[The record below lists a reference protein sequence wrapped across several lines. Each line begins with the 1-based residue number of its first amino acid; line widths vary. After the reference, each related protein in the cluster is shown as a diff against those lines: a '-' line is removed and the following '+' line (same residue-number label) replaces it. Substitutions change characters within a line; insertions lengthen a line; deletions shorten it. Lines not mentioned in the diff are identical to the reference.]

1 MVGQSPSKVKILIVD
16 DDEIILLALKE
27 TLASTGYQLLLHK
40 NPIEALKHLET
51 EDDKFSVIVSDQRMT
66 HMTGLEFLTKAKKI
80 QPDASRILITG
91 VLTLKIVIDA
101 VNRGEIFRFLAKPWM
116 REELMA
122 TIQNAVQRFQ
132 LLTLNK
138 SLQNDTLQL
147 NEQLAQTNAEL
158 KNKVKELT
166 DQKKALD
173 DANSALMR
181 NFDRSLTLSFKML
194 STFHPSLGRETK
206 AVVDICQLIIDTGYL
221 SAQLS
226 HVLRVSAWLNNIGLL
241 GMSRD
246 VLDKYRNQPEALTP
260 NEIEVIKN
268 HTIYGQH
275 LASFVEDLDGV
286 AETIRASHERWD
298 GTGYPDGL
306 KAHQIPDAARYL
318 SVAIYYVEC
327 RQPKEKALDQIL
339 KMSGK
344 AFDPEAVRLF
354 MKATRLDQLPQK
366 VKEVLFTELEP
377 GMRLAKGIYAPNGL
391 MLIPEGESLTEKQLD
406 KLRDYNLIDSINQR
420 LIVYQ

>member
-1 MVGQSPSKVKILIVD
+1 MVNSAPSQVKILIVD
-16 DDEIILLALKE
+16 DDEIILYALKE
-27 TLASTGYQLLLHK
+27 TLASTGYELLLHK
-40 NPIEALKHLET
+40 NPLDALKHLEE

-122 TIQNAVQRFQ
+122 TIQNAVQRYQ

-138 SLQNDTLQL
+138 SLQDDTLQL

-158 KNKVKELT
+158 KKKVKELT

-181 NFDRSLTLSFKML
+181 NFERSLTLSFKML

-206 AVVDICQLIIDTGYL
+206 AVVDICQLIIDTGYI

-226 HVLRVSAWLNNIGLL
+226 HVLRVSAWLHNIGLL

-246 VLDKYRNQPEALTP
+246 ILDKYRNQPEALAP
-260 NEIEVIKN
+260 KEIDLIKN

-275 LASFVEDLDGV
+275 LASFADDLDGV
-286 AETIRASHERWD
+286 GETIRASHERWD

-306 KAHQIPDAARYL
+306 RTQQIPEAARYL
-318 SVAIYYVEC
+318 AVAIYYVEC

-339 KMSGK
+339 KQSGK

-366 VKEVLFTELEP
+366 VKEVLFSELEP

-391 MLIPEGESLTEKQLD
+391 MLVPEGESLTEKQLS
-406 KLRDYNLIDSINQR
+406 KLRDYNLVDTINQR

>member
-1 MVGQSPSKVKILIVD
+1 MVSHTPSQVKILIVD
-16 DDEIILLALKE
+16 DDEIILYALKE
-27 TLASTGYQLLLHK
+27 TLASTGYELLLHK
-40 NPIEALKHLET
+40 NPLDALKHLQEK
-51 EDDKFSVIVSDQRMT
+51 DDQFSVIVSDQRMT

-122 TIQNAVQRFQ
+122 TIQNAVQRYQ

-138 SLQNDTLQL
+138 SLQDDTLQL

-158 KNKVKELT
+158 KKKVKELT
-166 DQKKALD
+166 EQKQALD
-173 DANSALMR
+173 NANSALMR
-181 NFDRSLTLSFKML
+181 NFERSLTLSFKML

-221 SAQLS
+221 SIQLS
-226 HVLRVSAWLNNIGLL
+226 HILRVSAWLNNMGLL

-260 NEIEVIKN
+260 NEIDLIKN

-275 LASFVEDLDGV
+275 LASFADDLDGV
-286 AETIRASHERWD
+286 GETIRASHERWD
-298 GTGYPDGL
+298 GAGYPDGL
-306 KAHQIPDAARYL
+306 RSRQIPEPARYL
-318 SVAIYYVEC
+318 AVAIYYVEC

-339 KMSGK
+339 KQSGK

-354 MKATRLDQLPQK
+354 MKATRLDQLPQQ
-366 VKEVLFTELEP
+366 VKEVLFSELEP

-391 MLIPEGESLTEKQLD
+391 MLVPEGESLTEKQLH
-406 KLRDYNLIDSINQR
+406 KLRDYNLVDTINQR